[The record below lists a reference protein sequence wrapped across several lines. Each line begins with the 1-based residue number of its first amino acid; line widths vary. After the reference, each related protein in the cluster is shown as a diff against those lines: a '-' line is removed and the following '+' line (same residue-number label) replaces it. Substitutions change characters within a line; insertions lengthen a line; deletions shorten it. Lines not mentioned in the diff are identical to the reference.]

1 MNRYNGNHWMGK
13 ATNNTTLMPFG
24 IENRKLAIGS
34 PTFMMNQTLVTE
46 RKAITPAPRSR
57 LAEDCVLKRS
67 NEIVRRI
74 AVVLHQA
81 DATLNSS
88 HQLMNG
94 STKDIEKNLQV
105 TSLGGKHDPRFQKLL
120 RSLTPI
126 GS

>member
-1 MNRYNGNHWMGK
+1 
-13 ATNNTTLMPFG
+13 
-24 IENRKLAIGS
+24 
-34 PTFMMNQTLVTE
+34 MMNQTLVTE

-105 TSLGGKHDPRFQKLL
+105 TSLGGKHDLRFQKLL